1 MTVFPGDQGLR
12 AIYGRAEDVPERGIE
27 VQLGNPAATPMM
39 VAAWQ
44 IQEAVKILLGT
55 GQLLRN
61 RILVLDAEFGAAE
74 ILEVR
79 R

>member
-1 MTVFPGDQGLR
+1 
-12 AIYGRAEDVPERGIE
+12 
-27 VQLGNPAATPMM
+27 MM

-44 IQEAVKILLGT
+44 IQEVVKIVLDT
-55 GQLLRN
+55 GKLLRN
-61 RILVLDAEFGAAE
+61 RILVLDAEFGTAE